1 MVKMKAKD
9 YRARARGDLA
19 AIPKKTYLLMGL
31 VMVLATALTHATDKM
46 STQNSRDWWI
56 SFILSVIASFLTS
69 NGQIFFNRWRMAIHE
84 GSEEPDAW
92 CGLSSQHLWKLL
104 IYGMIEAGL
113 LAILLILALGSL
125 LVNSSS
131 VFMWLLAVAVTVV
144 IVWVELRLSFVVYEI
159 DEDIR
164 LNRQTSVWSEILDS
178 WQLMKGRC
186 WKLFCLN
193 LSFIGWYILVFFTL
207 GILGMWLQPYK
218 SLANAEFYAEAK
230 AGQEEQ

>member
-1 MVKMKAKD
+1 MKAKD
-9 YRARARGDLA
+9 YRARARKDLA

-46 STQNSRDWWI
+46 STQNSSDWWI

-84 GSEEPDAW
+84 GSDEPDAW

-113 LAILLILALGSL
+113 LVLLLLLGLGGL
-125 LVNSSS
+125 LVDSSS
-131 VFMWLLAVAVTVV
+131 FFVWLLAVAVTCV

-159 DEDIR
+159 DQDVR
-164 LNRQTSVWSEILDS
+164 LNQQRSVWSEILAS
-178 WQLMKGRC
+178 WRLMKGRC

-193 LSFIGWYILVFFTL
+193 LSFIGWSILALFTL
-207 GILGMWLQPYK
+207 GILGIWLQPYK
-218 SLANAEFYAEAK
+218 SLASAEFYANAK
-230 AGQEEQ
+230 AGRE